1 MMYATIVGN
10 IGNDAELKTLGSGKC
25 VANFSVAA
33 KNGRKDEAPAW
44 VRCAI
49 WGERASKL
57 SQYLTK
63 GKSVTAMG
71 VLTRKEHEGKTY
83 LELDVQEIALQ
94 GGASGDKPKATT
106 SHATDD
112 EIPF

>member
-1 MMYATIVGN
+1 MIYATVIGN
-10 IGNDAELKTLGSGKC
+10 IGSDAELKTIGSGKS

-49 WGERASKL
+49 WGERAQKL
-57 SQYLTK
+57 KEYLTK

-71 VLTRKEHEGKTY
+71 VLTRREHEGKTY

-94 GGASGDKPKATT
+94 GGKSDGKPARSKVV
-106 SHATDD
+106 DD
-112 EIPF
+112 SDAPF

>member
-1 MMYATIVGN
+1 MIYATVIGN
-10 IGNDAELKTLGSGKC
+10 IGNDAELKTIGSGKQ

-33 KNGRKDEAPAW
+33 KNGRKDETPAW
-44 VRCAI
+44 VRCAV

-71 VLTRKEHEGKTY
+71 VLTRREHEGKTY

-94 GGASGDKPKATT
+94 GGKTDSAPKAAP
-106 SHATDD
+106 SQADD